1 MAKTSTGSMGSFDV
15 EAGRAALSWF
25 IIGVVLL
32 LAMAPLWHFMPTKR
46 QKHQARLRE
55 AAAIAGL
62 FVEFRD
68 LPLAPARLARLA
80 TADRQVL
87 YYGRRLKPS
96 RREVRPSL
104 AWYREAGDWTCL
116 SARVMPPDIAS
127 ELPETV
133 LALRVNE
140 ASCGVYWREEGD
152 ENTVRDIASLLQAW
166 QAQLEGV
173 RTPVP

>member
-1 MAKTSTGSMGSFDV
+1 MILLV
-15 EAGRAALSWF
+15 AL
-25 IIGVVLL
+25 
-32 LAMAPLWHFMPTKR
+32 APLWHFMPTKR
-46 QKHQARLRE
+46 QKHQAGLRE

-80 TADRQVL
+80 AADRQVL

-96 RREVRPSL
+96 RRDVRPSL
-104 AWYREAGDWTCL
+104 AWYREAGSWSCV
-116 SARVMPPDIAS
+116 SARVAPPELVA
-127 ELPETV
+127 ELPEAV
-133 LALRVNE
+133 LALGVSE

-152 ENTVRDIASLLQAW
+152 ENTVRDLALLLQAW
-166 QAQLEGV
+166 QAQLEGA